1 MIKSYIDTVQ
11 LRSVS
16 AGRGGGGGGGR
27 EATVAEKIY
36 KEKQIT
42 LQ

>member
-16 AGRGGGGGGGR
+16 AGRGGGGGGG
-27 EATVAEKIY
+27 EGEKRP
-36 KEKQIT
+36 
-42 LQ
+42 LQKKYTKKNK